1 MSFKTRPLSDA
12 LGVEVMGVDPSRDID
27 EAGIAELR
35 RLWLKHCILLFRGV
49 DWTPAR
55 QVAFTRRFGALH
67 IMPGLASEH
76 STNHPDHPEVM
87 VVSNIKR
94 AGKPI
99 GLKRAGWGWH
109 SDGEDKMLPNM
120 GSLLHALKLPPDT
133 GDTAFANSYK
143 AYDSLPKAT
152 RDRIDG
158 RRGRFSRT
166 EMHAINYPEM
176 PALTDRERRDRPD
189 VWHPIT
195 RTHPETGRTALY
207 VGRWTVEIEGIAR
220 DEGKAL
226 LRDLIAHAVQ
236 PEFVYTH
243 RWTVG
248 DAILWDNR
256 CVQHRAMPFDDD
268 KYERHMHRTTL
279 EGDIPYFVSAA
290 GERIE
295 SAAA

>member
-1 MSFKTRPLSDA
+1 
-12 LGVEVMGVDPSRDID
+12 
-27 EAGIAELR
+27 
-35 RLWLKHCILLFRGV
+35 
-49 DWTPAR
+49 
-55 QVAFTRRFGALH
+55 
-67 IMPGLASEH
+67 
-76 STNHPDHPEVM
+76 
-87 VVSNIKR
+87 
-94 AGKPI
+94 
-99 GLKRAGWGWH
+99 
-109 SDGEDKMLPNM
+109 
-120 GSLLHALKLPPDT
+120 
-133 GDTAFANSYK
+133 
-143 AYDSLPKAT
+143 
-152 RDRIDG
+152 
-158 RRGRFSRT
+158 
-166 EMHAINYPEM
+166 
-176 PALTDRERRDRPD
+176 
-189 VWHPIT
+189 
-195 RTHPETGRTALY
+195 
-207 VGRWTVEIEGIAR
+207 VEIEGIAR